1 MSQNGTFKQD
11 SKKAYLKE
19 IITNMKFQNNQQ
31 SRRAQQPNCQS
42 KKIRKETISRNW
54 RELCRDGHVKKGSD
68 I

>member
-11 SKKAYLKE
+11 SKKAQLKE

-31 SRRAQQPNCQS
+31 SRGAQQLNCQS
-42 KKIRKETISRNW
+42 KRIRKETISRNW
-54 RELCRDGHVKKGSD
+54 RELCRAGHVKKDSD